1 MMLLSFQAKANR
13 LPWLGWP
20 WLHGWFVGIVA
31 VGTSDNDPLTL
42 PAAHPL
48 AMGAEIPVLLAI
60 GMAGAA
66 NEVRLVKLDLLVT
79 RSA

>member
-20 WLHGWFVGIVA
+20 WLHGWFVGVVA
-31 VGTSDNDPLTL
+31 VGTGENDPLTL

-48 AMGAEIPVLLAI
+48 AMGAEIPVFLSI
-60 GMAGAA
+60 GMAGTA
-66 NEVRLVKLDLLVT
+66 NEVGLVKLDLLVT
-79 RSA
+79 